1 MPNFLTSFWDTV
13 GVGASAIQPGS
24 LKSYGPGSS
33 FSPGSLGGY
42 GGGNPDWMGSAG
54 FASAP
59 KWIPG
64 TNTDYAA
71 LAGDLWLNSAVAAC
85 LNWQITAM
93 PEAPPCLKEKNGKG
107 KFIVSQDDAAGIADL
122 LENPNGAYD
131 DTVLWAGTLIS
142 FAVKGDAYWFIVRD
156 RLGRI
161 SQVWY
166 VPHFQVQP
174 KWEGGDF
181 ISYYEYTVNG
191 VRTKMPVED
200 VIHFRFGIDPYN
212 PRCGMAPL
220 ASIAREVFT
229 DVEATNYTAAILKNM
244 GVVGAIISPKDAEKT
259 GPFDANTINKLYRAR
274 TRGDKRG
281 DVLPIDAAIDIHYP
295 DNSPER
301 MALDVIRKYPEARIC
316 AVMGIPPQVI
326 NLNIG
331 LEHSTYSNME
341 QAQAA
346 AWQNNLLPTQRMMAK
361 QLTMQLIRRNYPAL
375 KKYVVGFDTSEV
387 RALQEDTDA
396 LHARARED
404 WKANLLTRADA
415 KAEIGI
421 DAAEDG
427 TDDIYYAD
435 IAPAGSGGFDKLVT
449 DSVSAAVAASGGG
462 PVPALPLSGQIAG
475 KPVKSEAIKSEGVK
489 SEGVEASRGAESA
502 EGSFVTING
511 HAVFISNE
519 TAPGGGQHGQV
530 TESTP
535 SPSAKS
541 MLAKQSAVYVGAD
554 IQRYSEEH
562 NEPILASGVSVNGG
576 KGLSLRDN
584 EPVDVIVTRKGVI
597 AHGIELKTMV
607 SNSNNKI
614 TMKASAIERK
624 ANWMQENNAPLHTV
638 VFDDHKAYDAGGK
651 GKHDDSQRQMYYKR
665 GSGSFRVGS
674 MHPVKDIA
682 ELNTLL
688 DTPDAELPVAAKP
701 PKGYVSPS
709 GRE

>member
-13 GVGASAIQPGS
+13 GAGADSFQS
-24 LKSYGPGSS
+24 VKS
-33 FSPGSLGGY
+33 FSPASLGGSSLW
-42 GGGNPDWMGSAG
+42 GGTSG
-54 FASAP
+54 FLNTGH
-59 KWIPG
+59 WLPG
-64 TNTDYAA
+64 TNTDYAS
-71 LAGDLWLNSAVAAC
+71 LAGDLWQNSAVAAC
-85 LNWQITAM
+85 LNWQITAF
-93 PEAPPCLKEKNGKG
+93 PEAPPCLKVKNEKG
-107 KFIVSQDDAAGIADL
+107 KLIVSQEDAAGIQSL
-122 LENPNGAYD
+122 LENPNDAYD

-142 FAVKGDAYWFIVRD
+142 MSVNGNAYWFIVRD
-156 RLGRI
+156 RLGRP
-161 SQVWY
+161 SQFWY
-166 VPHFQVQP
+166 VPHFQVTP
-174 KWEGGDF
+174 KWEKGEF
-181 ISYYEYTVNG
+181 ISYYEYRVNG
-191 VRTKMPVED
+191 TRQKMPVD
-200 VIHFRFGIDPYN
+200 GVIHFRFGIDPYN
-212 PRCGMAPL
+212 PRLGMAPL

-244 GVVGAIISPKDAEKT
+244 GAVGGIISPKDPAYTEL
-259 GPFDANTINKLYRAR
+259 DAVALSKAYLAK

-281 DVLPIDAAIDIHYP
+281 EPLVVDSALDVKFP

-316 AVMGIPPQVI
+316 AVMGIPPQVA

-346 AWQNNLLPTQRMMAK
+346 AWQNNLLPTQRMMGR
-361 QLTMQLIRRNYPAL
+361 QLTMQLLRRNYESL
-375 KKYVVGFDTSEV
+375 RKYVIGFDTSQV

-396 LHARARED
+396 LHTRARED

-415 KAEIGI
+415 KAEIGV
-421 DAAEDG
+421 DAATDG
-427 TDDIYYAD
+427 TDDVYYAD
-435 IAPAGSGGFDKLVT
+435 IAPAGSGGFDKLVS
-449 DSVSAAVAASGGG
+449 DSVGAAVAASGSG
-462 PVPALPLSGQIAG
+462 PEPAPAVPGQIAN
-475 KPVKSEAIKSEGVK
+475 KSVK
-489 SEGVEASRGAESA
+489 SEGGEGSRSGKSA

-511 HAVFISNE
+511 HAVFIGNE
-519 TAPGGGQHGQV
+519 NASGGGQHGQV
-530 TESTP
+530 AESAP

-624 ANWMQENNAPLHTV
+624 ANWMQENKAPLHTV

-651 GKHDDSQRQMYYKR
+651 GKHDDSQRQIYYKR

-674 MHPVKDIA
+674 MHPVKDMT
-682 ELNTLL
+682 ELNVLL
-688 DTPDAELPVAAKP
+688 DTPDADLPSAAKP
-701 PKGYVSPS
+701 PKGYVSPA